1 MTSNC
6 PPPNFDNLAQTLVAV
21 YWIPARVTGS
31 DSEIFFRMEEKSNFK
46 TDISGFIS
54 EINDAKKDDKLSK
67 NDIVTVIYITW
78 VNLKQFPGILADV
91 SNKYVSNFFAVFFY
105 HQNAL
110 LRIVCY

>member
-31 DSEIFFRMEEKSNFK
+31 DSEIFFRME
-46 TDISGFIS
+46 DISGFIS

>member
-6 PPPNFDNLAQTLVAV
+6 PPPNFDILAKTLVAV

-78 VNLKQFPGILADV
+78 LNLKQFPGILADV
-91 SNKYVSNFFAVFFY
+91 SNKYVSFSMLVIFLQSFFIIKMHY
-105 HQNAL
+105 
-110 LRIVCY
+110 